1 MEVFFMALSLIESA
15 KLALGRDETLKAT
28 VMELYAKSSDLLQYM
43 PFESIS
49 GNSMVFNREQTLPA
63 AGFRALNEAYTE
75 GSGTVDRV
83 TEALAVAGGDLDVDV
98 FLIKTGN
105 ADQRG
110 TQEAM
115 KIKALSLAMTK
126 TIVKGD
132 VGTTPKEF
140 DGLQERLIGNQKIV
154 AGTTVTGDPLS
165 LTYLDKLID
174 EVDEPTHLLMNKTMR
189 RRLSAAARLTTVGGY
204 ITYEL
209 DAFGRR
215 VTKYNDLP
223 IMIADKDNN
232 YDDIMPF
239 TELSS
244 DGTSATSTSIYCL
257 SFAENG
263 VVGLQNGDMDV
274 RDMGEIDTKPVYRT
288 RIEWYVSM
296 AILRARAAARLYG
309 ITDSVVTA

>member
-1 MEVFFMALSLIESA
+1 MALSLIESA

-83 TEALAVAGGDLDVDV
+83 TEALSVAGGDLDVDV

>member
-1 MEVFFMALSLIESA
+1 MALSLIESA

-28 VMELYAKSSDLLQYM
+28 VMELYAKGSDIMQYL
-43 PFESIS
+43 PFENIS
-49 GNSMVFNREQTLPA
+49 GNSMNFNREQTLPS
-63 AGFRALNEAYTE
+63 AGFRALNEAYSE

-83 TEALAVAGGDLDVDV
+83 TESLAVAGGDLDVDV

-110 TQEAM
+110 SQEAM
-115 KIKALSLAMTK
+115 KIKALSLAMSK

-132 VGTTPKEF
+132 VESTPKEF
-140 DGLQERLIGNQKIV
+140 DGLQARCIGDQKIV
-154 AGTTVTGDPLS
+154 AGSTGGGDNLE

-189 RRLSAAARLTTVGGY
+189 RRLSAAARLNTVGGY

-215 VTKYNDLP
+215 VTRYNDLP
-223 IMIADKDNN
+223 ILIVDKDNEYN
-232 YDDIMPF
+232 DVMPF

-244 DGTSATSTSIYCL
+244 NGTTALSTSIYCL

-288 RIEWYVSM
+288 RIEWYITL

-309 ITDSVVTA
+309 ILDAAVTA

>member
-1 MEVFFMALSLIESA
+1 MALSLIESA

>member
-1 MEVFFMALSLIESA
+1 MALSLIESA

-115 KIKALSLAMTK
+115 KIKALSLAMSK

-132 VGTTPKEF
+132 VESTPKEF
-140 DGLQERLIGNQKIV
+140 DGLQSRLIGNQLIA
-154 AGTTVTGDPLS
+154 AGTTGAGDNLE

-223 IMIADKDNN
+223 ILIVDKDNN

>member
-1 MEVFFMALSLIESA
+1 MALSLIESA

-223 IMIADKDNN
+223 ILIVDKDNN

>member
-1 MEVFFMALSLIESA
+1 MALTLIESA

-28 VMELYAKSSDLLQYM
+28 VMELYAKSSDLIQYM

-49 GNSMVFNREQTLPA
+49 GNSINFNREQTLPA
-63 AGFRALNEAYTE
+63 AGFRALNEAYSE
-75 GSGTVDRV
+75 GVGKVDRV
-83 TEALAVAGGDLDVDV
+83 TESLAIAGGDLDVDV

-126 TIVKGD
+126 TFVKGD
-132 VGTTPKEF
+132 VESSPKEF
-140 DGLQERLIGNQKIV
+140 DGFQIRCVGDQLIN
-154 AGTTVTGDPLS
+154 AGASAGGDALS
-165 LTYLDKLID
+165 LAKLDELID

-223 IMIADKDNN
+223 ILIADKDNN
-232 YDDIMPF
+232 YSDIMPF
-239 TELSS
+239 TEACASGDS
-244 DGTSATSTSIYCL
+244 VGTSIYCL

-263 VVGLQNGDMDV
+263 VVGIQNGDMDV
-274 RDMGEIDTKPVYRT
+274 RDMGEIDDKPVFRT
-288 RIEWYVSM
+288 RIEWYISL
-296 AILRARAAARLYG
+296 AILRARAAARLRY
-309 ITDSVVTA
+309 IKDAAVAA